1 MVYPQDFRSPTR
13 LPARLRRAH
22 DSAAS
27 AAVEP
32 HRVLGISRHETDP
45 VQIILAAQIR
55 LRRWRRIDQAE
66 ISVQRRRV
74 DEIVGAREAM
84 MQRAIQ
90 LLSASKAD
98 QSLARTV

>member
-1 MVYPQDFRSPTR
+1 MVYSQDSRSPTR
-13 LPARLRRAH
+13 LHARLRRQPG
-22 DSAAS
+22 S

-55 LRRWRRIDQAE
+55 LRRWRRIDPAE
-66 ISVQRRRV
+66 MSVQRRRRV
-74 DEIVGAREAM
+74 DEILGAREAM
-84 MQRAIQ
+84 MQRALQ
-90 LLSASKAD
+90 RLSASKTG